1 MRFLLI
7 ALLLANL
14 VLFMSVSGEGTPPAP
29 PPPPVAADKIVLVK
43 SLADGEPVPVGQPAP
58 PPLSTSPAETATAC
72 LEWGPVADALLDS
85 ARAALSRVPEIG
97 AYQEIRRQ
105 GPPRSWLVSIDGF
118 DSRTAAVNRSNE
130 LRRQGI
136 SDISVLEPPESGS
149 TFALSL
155 GVYSAEQGAQSRIAA
170 LNEKKISGTK
180 VTPRGSVTSVFF
192 VASNATPALEQHL
205 RELLPRFVGS
215 SVQSIACPP
224 PQTN

>member
-7 ALLLANL
+7 ALLFANL
-14 VLFMSVSGEGTPPAP
+14 ALFVYVSGEGTPPVP
-29 PPPPVAADKIVLVK
+29 PPPPIAADKIVLMK
-43 SLADGEPVPVGQPAP
+43 SLAEGEPVPVAQPAP
-58 PPLSTSPAETATAC
+58 PSLSTPTTESATAC
-72 LEWGPVADALLDS
+72 LEWGPIADALLDS

-118 DSRTAAVNRSNE
+118 DNRTAAVNRSNE

-136 SDISVLEPPESGS
+136 SDISVLEPSESGS

-155 GVYSAEQGAQSRIAA
+155 GVYSAEQGVQARIAA
-170 LNEKKISGTK
+170 LNEKRINGVK
-180 VTPRGSVTSVFF
+180 VIPRGGIISVFF

-205 RELLPRFVGS
+205 RELSPRFVGS
-215 SVQSIACPP
+215 AVQSIACPP
-224 PQTN
+224 PQRN